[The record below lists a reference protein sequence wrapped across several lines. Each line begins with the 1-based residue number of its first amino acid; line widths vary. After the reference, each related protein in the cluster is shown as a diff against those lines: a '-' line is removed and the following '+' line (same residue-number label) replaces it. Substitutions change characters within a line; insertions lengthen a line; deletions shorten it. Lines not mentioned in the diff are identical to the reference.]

1 LLTGGMSHLG
11 WRSMAVVRAASRAR
25 RQASAFEKERRRLR
39 EGDELG
45 VGREEGEEEE

>member
-1 LLTGGMSHLG
+1 
-11 WRSMAVVRAASRAR
+11 MAVVRAASRAR

-39 EGDELG
+39 EGGELG